1 MEEMNGQVFSSI
13 KNELTALNKVQ
24 HGLKIFL
31 FSFHVCAV
39 YVCVCMHLSAVP
51 VGTRRGHQLSGRWS
65 YKWFKPPSMSA
76 QI

>member
-31 FSFHVCAV
+31 FSLHVCVV
-39 YVCVCMHLSAVP
+39 YVCENACPYVHRADV
-51 VGTRRGHQLSGRWS
+51 
-65 YKWFKPPSMSA
+65 
-76 QI
+76 